1 MFVFCNSKSFF
12 FLVTFLAKT
21 QLLRHLH
28 WVRVT
33 CSLQCVFNE
42 LPRCSSDAILW
53 AVWLNTRRAGQAT
66 IWARRRQA
74 RQGLEVAKRTSRSQE
89 VNNAQI
95 SKETTTLTTPTA
107 RRDPKTKKKK
117 RIRGPGICM
126 YVWICMHEWRRQC
139 EGQTTSGPAT
149 TGMAKMR
156 GKCVNDTEQ
165 FTIIA
170 GRVAGRQPNAVQPCT
185 HFQMP

>member
-89 VNNAQI
+89 
-95 SKETTTLTTPTA
+95 E
-107 RRDPKTKKKK
+107 RPKKKKKK

-149 TGMAKMR
+149 TAMAKMR

-185 HFQMP
+185 HLQMP